1 MIGAV
6 LAGLFFGITLVC
18 ANRAIRLIGFVRAN
32 LLLRL
37 LLAIA
42 ARLGRNVGLLAH
54 EEPMQLGFA
63 LRAADAD
70 DLVTHA

>member
-18 ANRAIRLIGFVRAN
+18 ASRAIRLIGFVRAN
-32 LLLRL
+32 LLRL